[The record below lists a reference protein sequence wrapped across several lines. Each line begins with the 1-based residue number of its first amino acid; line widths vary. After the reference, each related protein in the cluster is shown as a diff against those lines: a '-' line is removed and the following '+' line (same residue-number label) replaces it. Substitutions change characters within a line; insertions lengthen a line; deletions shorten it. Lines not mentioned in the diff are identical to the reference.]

1 MSWCHIYYITSV
13 ILYIYSGYVTAS
25 EYCVSA
31 APNGKESSSTNTSC
45 HKLSYYIADYSSYF
59 TDDAIFYFL
68 EGTHTLQGILNIS
81 NVSNI
86 TLQGLGHIEQ
96 GFHEI
101 VMQSTSVIRCSDSN
115 RTGILFSSSGNITI
129 KSLTIANCGFDNYI
143 SYEELPRN
151 PNGTY
156 WYHRVSLFIVN
167 IDSVMLECVSVQNS
181 SGNGLVL
188 VNAYNVLIDNS
199 SLANNGVSGNA
210 LIVYDDQF
218 KKLSRV
224 IIMKSNFSFG
234 LGHGIDLLYSNDNEA
249 NIIIANSMFSNNIE
263 RSGGGVNISL
273 HGGGSIEFSNC
284 TICNNTAWY
293 DGAGVDIYTYGNGS
307 IEFSNCRIYNNTVK
321 YDNGGGVYIRSFTE
335 SVSIEFFNCTI
346 YNNTALYWGGGVY
359 FYSYRNCSIE
369 FSNCIIYNNTARY
382 DGGGVGIYMYRSGSI
397 EFSNCTIYNNTAWYW
412 GGGVDFYSY
421 GNGSIEFSNCT
432 IYNNTAQYRGGGMN
446 FYSDGSGSIEF
457 SNCIIYNNTARYWGG
472 GVYFYLYRNGSI
484 EFSNCTIYNN
494 TARYD
499 GGGVSIYMYR
509 SGSIEF
515 SNCRIYNNTV
525 KYDDGGGVYIRS
537 FTETVSIE
545 FFNCTIYNNTAR
557 YWGGGVYFIS
567 YGNCSIEFSNCIIY
581 NNTARYDG
589 GGVGIYM
596 YRSGSIEFSNCT
608 IYNNTAWYWGGG
620 VDFNLN
626 GNGSIEFNNCTIY
639 NNTARYWGGGVYFYS
654 YGNGSIEFSNCI
666 IYNNTAQYDGG
677 GVGIKSKRNGS
688 IEFINCT
695 IYNNTAWYNG
705 GGVYFYT
712 YGNGSIEF
720 SNCIIYNN
728 TAQYWGGGVY
738 LYSYMNGSIE
748 FSNCTIYSNT
758 AEDDGGGVGIYT
770 YGNGSIEFSNC
781 TIYNNTAW
789 YDGGGVY
796 FYTYGNGSI
805 EFSNCIIYNNTAQ
818 YWGGGVYLYS
828 YMNGSIEF
836 SNCTIYSNT
845 AEDDGGGVGIYTYGN
860 GSIEFSNCTIYNNT
874 AWYDGG
880 GVYFYSYKN
889 RSIEFSNCII
899 YNNTARYDGGGVDI
913 IESNGNGSIEFS
925 NCIIYNNTA
934 RYDGGGVGIKS
945 KRNGSIE
952 FINCTIY
959 NNTAWYDGG
968 GVYFYTYGNGSIE
981 FSNCIIYNN
990 TARYWGGGVYFYSYG
1005 NGSIEFSNC
1014 IIYNNTA
1021 RYDGGGVG
1029 IKSKRNGSIEF
1040 INCTI
1045 YNNTAWYDGGGVY
1058 FYTYG
1063 NGSIEF
1069 SNCIIYNN
1077 TARYWGGGVYLYS
1090 YMNGSIEFSN
1100 CTIYS
1105 NTAEDD
1111 GGGVGIYTYGN
1122 GSIEFSNCTIYNN
1135 IAQNDGGG
1143 VDFHLTGNVII
1154 EFSNCIISNNTAQYD
1169 GGGVEIKS
1177 NGSGNIVFSNCKIY
1191 NNTAQSDNGGGVY
1204 INWSTGNVSID
1215 FFNCTIY
1222 NNTAQSYGGGVDISL
1237 HSESGNI
1244 AFINCTI
1251 YCNSAQHYG
1260 GGLSTYL
1267 YTKHG
1272 SNDFSNCSISN
1283 NTAYFG
1289 SGLFLRSFRE
1299 ASTSSFHFTK
1309 VSILF
1314 NEVIN
1319 NLYLYPKSNQSAL
1332 ELINVNDITFD
1343 QIEVSNHNT
1352 TGLVGINSLIT
1363 FYGHNVFENNSGIYG
1378 GGIALYGSS
1387 QLLIKEHAN
1396 ISFVNNHASK
1406 SGGGI
1411 FVSQV
1416 LGQENT
1422 TDCSFKVLPYHYPND
1437 TKTVLYFVD
1446 NTADISGDVLYGGKI
1461 DDCTSTLY
1469 FDHLFHYPQQTGPSV
1484 VSSEPIQVC
1493 FCESKMPNC
1502 SILSI
1507 NLSAIPGVDV
1517 NVSLVTVGL
1526 KDTITEGVMKLNL
1539 SDNSS
1544 TLQYGKNRLKAN
1556 CTNVTFT
1563 LRINSSLNTTQVY
1576 ATLNTSIT
1584 EPFIDPFAKVLEVT
1598 IESCPSGYP
1607 FKNGTCVCRTEL
1619 NSDSITCDNKTLM
1632 ITRDGD
1638 MWIGYENESNCLIF
1652 YPHCPF
1658 DYCNKNTLSFTLNNH
1673 RKQCLHNRSGI
1684 LCGQCAE
1691 GFSLMLGSNQCGQ
1704 CTNNNIAL
1712 IIPFALAGIALVA
1725 FIIAL
1730 NLTVSV
1736 GTINGLIFYA
1746 NVVKIYEP
1754 IFFPEGH
1761 ETSVSFFISW
1771 VNLDLGIKTC
1781 FYRDMDSC
1789 SKAWLQFVFPAY
1801 IWFILILMIIL
1812 LRYSSKMVRL
1822 VGRQIIPVLATM
1834 ILLSYT
1840 KLIRTVVQAL
1850 YFIPIPCSD
1859 ESKNKVSLLR
1869 WSFDANV
1876 QLLQGCHI
1884 SLFLFSLAVLILLIV
1899 PYTFYLLTIPLF
1911 EGPLSKYMCCCQKL
1925 LTKMKPFFDAYG
1937 GPYKDN
1943 CRFWTGFLLLVR
1955 VVLALTVSLV
1965 TNTAVSLDV
1974 LTSILII
1981 IVFMYLILKGIYRHF
1996 PLVCLEEFL
2005 ILNLLFMAYINAETS
2020 NDKYNSKRQWSS
2032 FVLVLLSLVVFCCII
2047 LYHVWD
2053 RLMFYNVWDRL
2064 FKYNWQQTF
2073 TKVKKIL
2080 KKPPPPS
2087 TSNDLELPFIHPGSP
2102 DVQRRSTSMSVVSVE
2117 MNRESIL
2124 FDQDD

>member
-25 EYCVSA
+25 EYYVSA
-31 APNGKESSSTNTSC
+31 APNGKECSSNNTTC
-45 HKLSYYIADYSSYF
+45 HNLSYYIADYSSYF

-81 NVSNI
+81 NVNI
-86 TLQGLGHIEQ
+86 TLQGLGYIEQ
-96 GFHEI
+96 GFHET
-101 VMQSTSVIRCSDSN
+101 VMQSTSVIMCSDSN
-115 RTGILFSSSGNITI
+115 RTGIRLSTSGNITI
-129 KSLTIANCGFDNYI
+129 KSLTIANCGFENYI

-156 WYHRVSLFIVN
+156 WYLHHRVSLFIVN
-167 IDSVMLECVSVQNS
+167 IDSVILECVSVQNS
-181 SGNGLVL
+181 SGNGLLL
-188 VNAYNVLIDNS
+188 VNGYDVLIANS
-199 SLANNGVSGNA
+199 SFVNNGASGNA
-210 LIVYDDQF
+210 LIVYDDQLQR
-218 KKLSRV
+218 LSRV
-224 IIMKSNFSFG
+224 IILKSNFSFG
-234 LGHGIDLLYSNDNEA
+234 LGHGIDLLYINDNEA
-249 NIIIANSMFSNNIE
+249 NVIIANSMFSNNIA

-284 TICNNTAWY
+284 TICNNTARY

-321 YDNGGGVYIRSFTE
+321 YDDGGGVYIRSFTESVSIEFLNCTIYNNTARYWGGGVYFISDGNCSIEFSNCIIYNNTARYQGGGLYFYSSRNGSIEFSNCTIYNNTAWYDGGGVYFYLYRNGSIEFSNCIIYNNTAWYQGGGLYFYSSRNGNIEFSNCIIYNNTAWYDGGGVSIYMYRSGSVEFSNCRIYNNTVKYDDGGGVCIHSFTE

-346 YNNTALYWGGGVY
+346 YNNTARYWGGGVY
-359 FYSYRNCSIE
+359 FYSDTN
-369 FSNCIIYNNTARY
+369 
-382 DGGGVGIYMYRSGSI
+382 
-397 EFSNCTIYNNTAWYW
+397 
-412 GGGVDFYSY
+412 
-421 GNGSIEFSNCT
+421 
-432 IYNNTAQYRGGGMN
+432 
-446 FYSDGSGSIEF
+446 GSIEF
-457 SNCIIYNNTARYWGG
+457 SNCIIYNNTAW
-472 GVYFYLYRNGSI
+472 
-484 EFSNCTIYNN
+484 
-494 TARYD
+494 YD

-525 KYDDGGGVYIRS
+525 KYDDGGGVCIHS
-537 FTETVSIE
+537 FTESVSIE
-545 FFNCTIYNNTAR
+545 FFNCTIHNNTAR
-557 YWGGGVYFIS
+557 YWGGGVYFYS
-567 YGNCSIEFSNCIIY
+567 DTNGSIEFSNCIIY
-581 NNTARYDG
+581 NNTAGYDG

-608 IYNNTAWYWGGG
+608 IYNNTALYWGGG
-620 VDFNLN
+620 VDFNSN
-626 GNGSIEFNNCTIY
+626 GNGSIEFSNCTIY
-639 NNTARYWGGGVYFYS
+639 NNTAWYWGGGVYFYS
-654 YGNGSIEFSNCI
+654 YGNGSIEFINCTI
-666 IYNNTAQYDGG
+666 HNNTAWYDGG
-677 GVGIKSKRNGS
+677 GVGIYTYGNGS
-688 IEFINCT
+688 IEFSNCT
-695 IYNNTAWYNG
+695 IYTNTAWYDG

-720 SNCIIYNN
+720 SNCTIYNN
-728 TAQYWGGGVY
+728 TALYWGGGVY
-738 LYSYMNGSIE
+738 FYSYMNGSIE

-781 TIYNNTAW
+781 TIYNNTAL
-789 YDGGGVY
+789 
-796 FYTYGNGSI
+796 
-805 EFSNCIIYNNTAQ
+805 
-818 YWGGGVYLYS
+818 YWGGGVYFYS

-889 RSIEFSNCII
+889 SSIEFSNSII
-899 YNNTARYDGGGVDI
+899 YNNTAW
-913 IESNGNGSIEFS
+913 
-925 NCIIYNNTA
+925 
-934 RYDGGGVGIKS
+934 YDGGGVGIKS
-945 KRNGSIE
+945 NRNGSIE
-952 FINCTIY
+952 FINCTIYTNTAWYDGGGVYLYSYMNGSIEFTNCTIY

-968 GVYFYTYGNGSIE
+968 GVYFY
-981 FSNCIIYNN
+981 
-990 TARYWGGGVYFYSYG
+990 SYK
-1005 NGSIEFSNC
+1005 NS
-1014 IIYNNTA
+1014 
-1021 RYDGGGVG
+1021 
-1029 IKSKRNGSIEF
+1029 
-1040 INCTI
+1040 
-1045 YNNTAWYDGGGVY
+1045 
-1058 FYTYG
+1058 
-1063 NGSIEF
+1063 
-1069 SNCIIYNN
+1069 
-1077 TARYWGGGVYLYS
+1077 
-1090 YMNGSIEFSN
+1090 SIEFSN

-1105 NTAEDD
+1105 NTAQDD
-1111 GGGVGIYTYGN
+1111 GGGVDIKSNRN
-1122 GSIEFSNCTIYNN
+1122 GSIVFSNCKIYNN
-1135 IAQNDGGG
+1135 IARNDGGG
-1143 VDFHLTGNVII
+1143 VDFNLNGNVTI
-1154 EFSNCIISNNTAQYD
+1154 EFSNCIIYNNTAQYD

-1177 NGSGNIVFSNCKIY
+1177 NGSGNIVFSNCTIY
-1191 NNTAQSDNGGGVY
+1191 NNTAQSENGGGVY
-1204 INWSTGNVSID
+1204 IDWSTGNVSID

-1222 NNTAQSYGGGVDISL
+1222 NNTAQSYGGGLGISL

-1244 AFINCTI
+1244 TFINCAI
-1251 YCNSAQHYG
+1251 YCNNAKDYG
-1260 GGLSTYL
+1260 GGLSAYL
-1267 YTKHG
+1267 GTKSG

-1289 SGLFLRSFRE
+1289 SGLVLRSFRE

-1319 NLYLYPKSNQSAL
+1319 NLYLYPKSNRSAM
-1332 ELINVNDITFD
+1332 ELINVNNITFD

-1363 FYGHNVFENNSGIYG
+1363 FHGHNMFVNNSGIYG

-1396 ISFVNNHASK
+1396 ISFLNNYASK

-1416 LGQENT
+1416 LGVDNT
-1422 TDCSFKVLPYHYPND
+1422 TDCSFKVIPYHYPND
-1437 TKTVLYFVD
+1437 TKTVVYFVN

-1461 DDCTSTLY
+1461 DDCTSTFY
-1469 FDHLFHYPQQTGPSV
+1469 FDHLFHYPQQTGLSV
-1484 VSSEPIQVC
+1484 VSSDPIQVC

-1507 NLSAIPGVDV
+1507 NVSAIPGVYV

-1526 KDTITEGVMKLNL
+1526 KDSLTQGVIKLNL

-1544 TLQYGKNRLKAN
+1544 TVQYGTNRLKAN

-1563 LRINSSLNTTQVY
+1563 LTINSSLNTTQVY

-1584 EPFIDPFAKVLEVT
+1584 EPLYDPYSKVLEVT
-1598 IESCPSGYP
+1598 IESCPNGYP

-1619 NSDSITCDNKTLM
+1619 NSDSITCNSKTLM
-1632 ITRDGD
+1632 ITRNGD
-1638 MWIGYENESNCLIF
+1638 MWIGYENDSNCVIVNRI
-1652 YPHCPF
+1652 CPF
-1658 DYCNKNTLSFTLNNH
+1658 HYCNKSSISFTLNNH

-1684 LCGQCAE
+1684 LCGECSE
-1691 GFSLMLGSNQCGQ
+1691 GLSLMLGSNQCGQ

-1761 ETSVSFFISW
+1761 QTSVNWFISW

-1801 IWFILILMIIL
+1801 IWFILLLIIIL
-1812 LRYSSKMVRL
+1812 LRYSSRMVRL

-1840 KLIRTVVQAL
+1840 KLIRSVVQAL
-1850 YFIPIPCSD
+1850 YFIKIPCSD
-1859 ESKNKVSLLR
+1859 EMKNTISLLR

-1876 QLLQGCHI
+1876 QFLQGCHL
-1884 SLFLFSLAVLILLIV
+1884 SLFLFSLSILILLIV

-1981 IVFMYLILKGIYRHF
+1981 IDFMYLILKGIYRHF

-2005 ILNLLFMAYINAETS
+2005 ILNLVFMAYMNAETS
-2020 NDKYNSKRQWSS
+2020 NDKDNSKRQWSS
-2032 FVLVLLSLVVFCCII
+2032 FVLVLISLVIFCGII

-2087 TSNDLELPFIHPGSP
+2087 TSNDLELPFIHLGSP
-2102 DVQRRSTSMSVVSVE
+2102 DVQRRSISMSVVSVE